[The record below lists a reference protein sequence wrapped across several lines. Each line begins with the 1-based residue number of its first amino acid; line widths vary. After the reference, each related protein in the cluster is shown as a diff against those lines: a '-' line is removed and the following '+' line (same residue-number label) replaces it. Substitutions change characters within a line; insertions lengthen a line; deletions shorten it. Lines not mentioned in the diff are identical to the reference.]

1 MSDPTKQ
8 IVTFADLAG
17 DLDKELQKRDKLNEL
32 LNCPPREAW
41 LKKHPLVKVKNSVTK
56 TSEALQYIPITTVR
70 TLMKILFQRVR
81 REIKSVNIQANSI
94 VAQVRVH
101 YLDPITK
108 EWEWQDGVGAAT
120 LQLDSGAE
128 AGDISAM
135 KANAVQI
142 AAPAAVSYAYK
153 NACEEIGKIFG
164 SDLQKAGIPFAGIYG
179 SFEPSQGEN
188 NNSTSSTPVVVED
201 IQTKF

>member
-1 MSDPTKQ
+1 MSDPNKQ

-17 DLDKELQKRDKLNEL
+17 DLDKTLAQRDKLNEL

-41 LKKHPLVKVKNSVTK
+41 IKKHPIVTVKNPITK
-56 TSEALQYIPITTVR
+56 QSEKLQYIPITTVR

-81 REIKSVNIQANSI
+81 REIKEVKVIGNSVCAI
-94 VAQVRVH
+94 VRVH

-108 EWEWQDGVGAAT
+108 EWEWQDGTGAAPM
-120 LQLDSGAE
+120 QLDSGAD
-128 AGDISAM
+128 ASDASAM

-142 AAPAAVSYAYK
+142 GAPAAVSYAYK

-164 SDLQKAGIPFAGIYG
+164 SDIQKAGIPFVGLYG
-179 SFEPSQGEN
+179 DNQQQDN
-188 NNSTSSTPVVVED
+188 NNGSTSSTPTVVED